1 MSLKHHRIQGQHTNI
16 YHNEQLET
24 NICKTAP
31 LTLSSPQMKQ
41 LGITYMQDLYAKS
54 YKMLMKEIRE
64 NLNK

>member
-1 MSLKHHRIQGQHTNI
+1 MNLKHYRMQGQHTNI

-24 NICKTAP
+24 NIWKTAP
-31 LTLSSPQMKQ
+31 PTLSPQMKQ

-54 YKMLMKEIRE
+54 YKILMKEIRE